1 MKISAGAASL
11 STFGR
16 TKQRTTGRTT
26 RKRQPS
32 PTGSQMDAQ
41 GQRWRTTRTLEEV
54 ASAFQADASGYAQPG
69 GSQAEWSEVCEDAGP
84 REVQGRLWN
93 ALLECARLRQSSAP
107 PATPLPHAR
116 PKRSRKRLRT
126 PSQIVR
132 EIRDTISDLSS
143 GQIDSA
149 TARTKLYALQ
159 TLLVA
164 MKMAESMPENTPK
177 LQRRGPQ
184 LSLPAPPDEE

>member
-1 MKISAGAASL
+1 
-11 STFGR
+11 
-16 TKQRTTGRTT
+16 
-26 RKRQPS
+26 
-32 PTGSQMDAQ
+32 MDAQ

-93 ALLECARLRQSSAP
+93 ALLECARLRQSTAP
-107 PATPLPHAR
+107 STPPPNPQ
-116 PKRSRKRLRT
+116 PKRSRKRLKT
-126 PSQIVR
+126 PRQVVR

-177 LQRRGPQ
+177 LQRGGSK
-184 LSLPAPPDEE
+184 LTLPSAPDNE